1 MPTIL
6 TIGMP
11 PDAVL
16 CVVFTGLLRVPPE
29 TAGQFAVI
37 RMYGFQPSRL
47 AASCIGQPG
56 VDFPLRAAPA
66 ACAVA
71 ITSKDQLRYRGR
83 QHAEACLALGQCE
96 FLGVLRRPV
105 PHNLD
110 KTVPCMKPHHEAGSP
125 NSGPISTLLPPLIFP
140 STLLRRFR
148 ALLLRGPGRAVLG

>member
-47 AASCIGQPG
+47 AASCHGQPV
-56 VDFPLRAAPA
+56 VDFPVGIPGETLGTDIPTDHLSRQILREHGE
-66 ACAVA
+66 V
-71 ITSKDQLRYRGR
+71 G
-83 QHAEACLALGQCE
+83 
-96 FLGVLRRPV
+96 
-105 PHNLD
+105 
-110 KTVPCMKPHHEAGSP
+110 
-125 NSGPISTLLPPLIFP
+125 
-140 STLLRRFR
+140 R
-148 ALLLRGPGRAVLG
+148 ALKYQSKQVSVCRRSGF